1 MISMSNVKSVLC
13 NGVFV
18 VFFFFFK
25 TIYKKTIIRFAFC
38 DIGNNQ
44 RLGKCYQLWA
54 LARLIT
60 LTSTLKIPDISKSH
74 PIIAYKLI
82 NIV

>member
-1 MISMSNVKSVLC
+1 MHDFHEQCQIGSVQRRIC
-13 NGVFV
+13 G
-18 VFFFFFK
+18 FFFFK
-25 TIYKKTIIRFAFC
+25 TIYKKPIIRFAFR

-82 NIV
+82 KIV